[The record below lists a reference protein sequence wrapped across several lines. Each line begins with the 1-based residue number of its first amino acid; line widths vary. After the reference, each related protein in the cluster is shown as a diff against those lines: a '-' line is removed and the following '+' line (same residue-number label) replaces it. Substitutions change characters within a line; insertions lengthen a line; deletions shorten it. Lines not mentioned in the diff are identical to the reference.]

1 MKKSVRNAIAL
12 IVIAVLSLAAA
23 VAGGL
28 GYLSFG
34 GVAAWRL
41 ILGGL
46 CLAWLV
52 FALCRLEFENIFLP
66 IAFLFLLFEKWIALW
81 IGAPSETI
89 LPTWLLIVC
98 AVMLTIGFGILRRR
112 ILPGKKKRIS
122 FEIGGEETDRKE
134 KEADDK
140 CGKIGGNTTKYI
152 DCSCFENESVEND
165 MGACAV
171 HFTNTEAYRGGG
183 VLAVDN
189 NLGSMVIHVPAR
201 WRLVTDVDN
210 TLGSVAEAKSEGV
223 APDAPLLTI
232 HGENNLGSL
241 QIKRV

>member
-1 MKKSVRNAIAL
+1 MDCFVDRRAIRVRSIN
-12 IVIAVLSLAAA
+12 
-23 VAGGL
+23 
-28 GYLSFG
+28 
-34 GVAAWRL
+34 RH
-41 ILGGL
+41 
-46 CLAWLV
+46 
-52 FALCRLEFENIFLP
+52 R
-66 IAFLFLLFEKWIALW
+66 
-81 IGAPSETI
+81 
-89 LPTWLLIVC
+89 
-98 AVMLTIGFGILRRR
+98 FGILRRR
-112 ILPGKKKRIS
+112 ILPGKKKGIS